1 MTTIVSMGFSRDQ
14 ALKALRATVWAAPA
28 KDLELMGKSGG
39 GSKVV
44 LTALVSGTKTQCS
57 VVGAGC
63 PCVIVIATVLVSLPD
78 LVVNVI
84 LPSSQEQ

>member
-1 MTTIVSMGFSRDQ
+1 M
-14 ALKALRATVWAAPA
+14 AAPA

-57 VVGAGC
+57 VVDAGC
-63 PCVIVIATVLVSLPD
+63 PRVIVIATVLVSPPD

-84 LPSSQEQ
+84 LSSSQEQ